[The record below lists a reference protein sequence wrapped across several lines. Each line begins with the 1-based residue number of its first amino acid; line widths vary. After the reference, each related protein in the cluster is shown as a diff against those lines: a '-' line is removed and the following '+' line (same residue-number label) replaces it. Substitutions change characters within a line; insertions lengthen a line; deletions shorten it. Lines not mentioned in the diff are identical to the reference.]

1 MHVKLLNRLLAD
13 ERGANLLEYTFLV
26 SMIALVAMIAIAAV
40 GKATT
45 DNITPVLDHL

>member
-1 MHVKLLNRLLAD
+1 MKLLCRILAD
-13 ERGANLLEYTFLV
+13 ERGANVLEYTLLISV
-26 SMIALVAMIAIAAV
+26 IALVAMVAIAAV